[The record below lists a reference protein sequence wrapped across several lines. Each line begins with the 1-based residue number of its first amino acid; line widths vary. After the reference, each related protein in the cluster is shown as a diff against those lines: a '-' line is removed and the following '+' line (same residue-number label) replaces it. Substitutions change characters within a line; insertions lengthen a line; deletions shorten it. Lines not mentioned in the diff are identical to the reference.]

1 QYYLTIVQHFSARE
15 NNLPNINEPFTLT
28 ISPKIWD
35 LLATKPDLFNSTIT
49 SIKLPEKEG
58 KFKQLRYKLWD
69 GHFDEFSVPKTGV
82 SFENMNNGIRLRVRN
97 VTFKSSTRARL
108 YMEQM
113 LFSIGVRGKIRMEST
128 NAELDVILTW
138 SNFTF
143 TPNISMTSNLTIEF
157 TRYLREFN
165 LFKSRVEKYATR
177 AINKKISKK
186 LAGVIVKKLNPILRK
201 LKKKLKKM
209 KLYKKYDIE
218 WTTQNQTLRVAVK
231 PKSSNDVVSPI
242 KPIDKMLCAEVDI
255 AQLLQRTKRSVLLS
269 SVDVTCVDPVTN
281 CEGDSCSYCTDVDI
295 NPHSSNAL
303 EDIFR
308 KCLPWF

>member
-1 QYYLTIVQHFSARE
+1 
-15 NNLPNINEPFTLT
+15 
-28 ISPKIWD
+28 
-35 LLATKPDLFNSTIT
+35 
-49 SIKLPEKEG
+49 
-58 KFKQLRYKLWD
+58 
-69 GHFDEFSVPKTGV
+69 
-82 SFENMNNGIRLRVRN
+82 
-97 VTFKSSTRARL
+97 
-108 YMEQM
+108 MEQM

-231 PKSSNDVVSPI
+231 PKRLVENHTEDN
-242 KPIDKMLCAEVDI
+242 LVD
-255 AQLLQRTKRSVLLS
+255 
-269 SVDVTCVDPVTN
+269 C
-281 CEGDSCSYCTDVDI
+281 
-295 NPHSSNAL
+295 
-303 EDIFR
+303 
-308 KCLPWF
+308 